1 MAKKEKEFYLCVI
14 GASAGGLDAISQLLN
29 HLPEPSNPLSILIA
43 QHLSPTHKSRLVE
56 LLQKATKWPVQEAK
70 HGDLI
75 EPGRVYITPPDKDVS
90 VNVKKLAL
98 TKPSSSIGPK
108 PSVNML
114 FTTASEHFKNRL
126 IGVILSGSGS
136 DGATGVEEVKSKG
149 GIVLVQEPREA
160 AYDGMPNA
168 AIETGMV
175 DATFNAEEF
184 TNIFHDIQE
193 KTFSPAT
200 EETTENLSD
209 LQKIFALL
217 AKRTGVDFNDYKE
230 STIKRRL
237 ESRMS
242 QLKLNNINNYLSY
255 IEKKP
260 SEVEMLFNHVLIGV
274 TQFFRDPHA
283 FEAIRVQLEA
293 CIDTKEDKR
302 LRIWTPGCATG
313 EEACSIAILLNEI
326 LGNRLNEYD
335 VQIFATDI
343 DEVAISKARKG
354 VYPKETV
361 ELLPSHY
368 VTRYFR
374 QKGNH
379 YEVVKS
385 LRSIV
390 LFSRHDVTSNPP
402 FLKLDLVV
410 CRNMLIYFNNDLQ
423 KRVIPVFHYALNPGG
438 LLFVGASEALGTKEH
453 LFQVI
458 DKKNKIFKRKAGM
471 PDRGLRFSSTKY
483 RTPKVIAKKS
493 SKPLSLMDKIKND
506 FLDSYHQ
513 PFVVI
518 DESQEVLYLS
528 GNMSS
533 FLHLP
538 QGNATNNLFKQ
549 LNEDI
554 EIDVRSVVIKS
565 IKTVEPQISAIKR
578 IQEGDEFH
586 LMRIVVKPVTTLTE
600 VYFVVIFESMAIRE
614 DMVIMKEVSS
624 GKKQNLQIN
633 ELQRE
638 LSTTKEHLQS
648 YIEELETTNEEM
660 QSLNEE
666 LQSANEELQSS
677 NEELE
682 TSNEELQSTNE
693 EVQIAYQELKQLNE
707 DLAKKEKTLQSV
719 YSNVNAL
726 VNNEL
731 QGFILVDQNL
741 AIVEFNK
748 RAREIVMNMNGAILT
763 KGRHFVD
770 LLPSRLSHVFF
781 HFIGFVKDGNPISTK
796 FDVEEQPEINETHLQ
811 LNFTPVTSESGD
823 RQTSIGLLDM
833 SINFK
838 HEKVMKKLNAELR
851 RSNEELQ
858 SFAYVASHDLQE
870 PVRMI
875 ASFTELLTKDLEG
888 KLNEQT
894 VAYLNF
900 VTDGATRLQNMIKDL
915 LQYSRI
921 NMDSDVFSEVDLNTV
936 LDDALNNLSKKIEE
950 EQATINVSKLPQIKA
965 IRPQLVS
972 VFQNLIDNSLKYR
985 ANRMLKVSI
994 TATEGTQDYTI
1005 KYKDNGIGI
1014 DPKFADQVFTIF
1026 KRLHPRDGDKGTGIG
1041 LALVKRIISRHRGDI
1056 WLDSDGKN
1064 GTTFYI
1070 SFPKALSSEN
1080 TLV

>member
-1 MAKKEKEFYLCVI
+1 MAKKKSDFHVCVI
-14 GASAGGLDAISQLLN
+14 GASAGGLDAITQLLN
-29 HLPEPSNPLSILIA
+29 QLPKKSTLLSIIIA

-56 LLQKATKWPVQEAK
+56 LLQKGTNWPVKEASQ
-70 HGDLI
+70 GEALVAGNI
-75 EPGRVYITPPDKDVS
+75 LITPPDKDIS
-90 VNVKKLAL
+90 INKGKVNL
-98 TKPSSSIGPK
+98 TKPSSNIGPK
-108 PSVNML
+108 PSVNIL
-114 FTTASEHFKNRL
+114 FSTAAEYYEEKTL
-126 IGVILSGSGS
+126 GVILSGSGS
-136 DGATGVEEVKSKG
+136 DGATGVESIKLAG
-149 GIVLVQEPREA
+149 GITLVQEPREA
-160 AYDGMPNA
+160 SYDGMPNA

-175 DATFNAEEF
+175 DATFNVVEF
-184 TNIFHDIQE
+184 GNVIDDILTGE
-193 KTFSPAT
+193 FNPTT
-200 EETTENLSD
+200 EENAEDLSD

-217 AKRTGVDFNDYKE
+217 AGRTGVDFNDYKE

-237 ESRMS
+237 ESRIS
-242 QLKLNNINNYLSY
+242 QLKINNINAYLNY

-260 SEVEMLFNHVLIGV
+260 AEVELLFNHVLIGV

-283 FEAIRVQLEA
+283 FEALRTHLQHL
-293 CIDTKEDKR
+293 IDSKEDKR
-302 LRIWTPGCATG
+302 IRIWIPGCATG
-313 EEACSIAILLNEI
+313 EEPNSIAILLSEL
-326 LGNRLNEYD
+326 LGSDLSEYD
-335 VQIFATDI
+335 IQIFATDI

-354 VYPKETV
+354 YYPKETV
-361 ELLPSHY
+361 ELLPTHY
-368 VTRYFR
+368 VSRYFR
-374 QKGNH
+374 QRGNS

-385 LRSIV
+385 VRSSI

-438 LLFVGASEALGTKEH
+438 LLFVGSSEALGTKEH
-453 LFQVI
+453 LFQVV

-471 PDRGLRFSSTKY
+471 PDRGLRFSSSKY
-483 RTPKVIAKKS
+483 RTPKVAPKPHAK
-493 SKPLSLMDKIKND
+493 PVPLMDKIKNE

-528 GNMSS
+528 GNMAP

-538 QGNATNNLFKQ
+538 QGAATNNLFKQ
-549 LNEDI
+549 LNEEI
-554 EIDVRSVVIKS
+554 EIDVRSVVSK
-565 IKTVEPQISAIKR
+565 AIKVVELQMSELKR
-578 IQEGDEFH
+578 VKQGDQYF
-586 LMRIVVKPVTTLTE
+586 LLRVVVKPITTLTE
-600 VYFVVIFESMAIRE
+600 TYFVVIFESMAVRE
-614 DMVIMKEVSS
+614 DMVIMQEVSAD
-624 GKKQNLQIN
+624 KKHNSQIN
-633 ELQRE
+633 ELERE
-638 LSTTKEHLQS
+638 LLTTKEHLQS

-707 DLAKKEKTLQSV
+707 DLAKKEQTLQSV

-741 AIVEFNK
+741 AIIEFNK
-748 RAREIVMNMNGAILT
+748 RAREIVMNMNGSILS

-796 FDVEEQPEINETHLQ
+796 FDVEEQDEINETHLQ
-811 LNFTPVTSESGD
+811 LNFTPVVSESGQ

-833 SINFK
+833 SNSFL
-838 HEKVMKKLNAELR
+838 HEREMKKLNNELK

-875 ASFTELLTKDLEG
+875 ASFTELLSKDLEG
-888 KLNEQT
+888 KLNEQMT
-894 VAYLNF
+894 EYMQF
-900 VTDGATRLQNMIKDL
+900 VIDGAGRLQNMIRDL

-921 NMDSDVFSEVDLNTV
+921 NTETDVMSDLDMNECVD
-936 LDDALNNLSKKIEE
+936 AAINNLTKKIEE
-950 EQATINVSKLPQIKA
+950 EKATINVSKLPNVKGF
-965 IRPQLVS
+965 RTQLVS

-985 ANRMLKVSI
+985 AKRLPKISI
-994 TATEGTQDYTI
+994 SASSNQDEYTI
-1005 KYKDNGIGI
+1005 KFKDNGIGI

-1041 LALVKRIISRHRGDI
+1041 LALVKRIINRHRGDI
-1056 WLDSDGKN
+1056 WLESDGRN
-1064 GTTFYI
+1064 GTTFYLT
-1070 SFPKALSSEN
+1070 FPKELEPDN
-1080 TLV
+1080 

>member
-1 MAKKEKEFYLCVI
+1 
-14 GASAGGLDAISQLLN
+14 
-29 HLPEPSNPLSILIA
+29 
-43 QHLSPTHKSRLVE
+43 
-56 LLQKATKWPVQEAK
+56 
-70 HGDLI
+70 
-75 EPGRVYITPPDKDVS
+75 
-90 VNVKKLAL
+90 
-98 TKPSSSIGPK
+98 
-108 PSVNML
+108 
-114 FTTASEHFKNRL
+114 
-126 IGVILSGSGS
+126 
-136 DGATGVEEVKSKG
+136 
-149 GIVLVQEPREA
+149 
-160 AYDGMPNA
+160 
-168 AIETGMV
+168 
-175 DATFNAEEF
+175 
-184 TNIFHDIQE
+184 
-193 KTFSPAT
+193 
-200 EETTENLSD
+200 
-209 LQKIFALL
+209 
-217 AKRTGVDFNDYKE
+217 
-230 STIKRRL
+230 
-237 ESRMS
+237 
-242 QLKLNNINNYLSY
+242 
-255 IEKKP
+255 
-260 SEVEMLFNHVLIGV
+260 MLFNHVLIGV

-283 FEAIRVQLEA
+283 FESLKKHLQNLIENKDDSRIRVW
-293 CIDTKEDKR
+293 I
-302 LRIWTPGCATG
+302 PGCATG
-313 EEACSIAILLNEI
+313 EEPCSIAILLHEM
-326 LGNRLNEYD
+326 LGARLSEYD
-335 VQIFATDI
+335 IQIFATDI

-361 ELLPSHY
+361 ELLPTQY
-368 VTRYFR
+368 VSRYFR
-374 QKGNH
+374 QRGNN

-385 LRSIV
+385 LRSI
-390 LFSRHDVTSNPP
+390 LLYSRHDVTSNPP

-471 PDRGLRFSSTKY
+471 PDRGLRFSSSRY
-483 RTPKVIAKKS
+483 RTPKATTKKS
-493 SKPLSLMDKIKND
+493 TKPISLVEKIKNE

-528 GNMSS
+528 GNMD
-533 FLHLP
+533 FYLHLP
-538 QGNATNNLFKQ
+538 QGEATNNLFKQ
-549 LNEDI
+549 LNAEI
-554 EIDVRSVVIKS
+554 EIDVRSAVSKAL
-565 IKTVEPQISAIKR
+565 KNMELQISDLKRIKR
-578 IQEGDEFH
+578 GDEFS
-586 LMRIVVKPVTTLTE
+586 LLRIVVKPITTLTE
-600 VYFVVIFESMAIRE
+600 TYFIVIFESMIIRE
-614 DMVIMKEVSS
+614 DMVIMQEVPRDKS
-624 GKKQNLQIN
+624 QNLQIN

-638 LSTTKEHLQS
+638 LLATKEHLQS

-748 RAREIVMNMNGAILT
+748 RAREIIMNMNGSILS

-796 FDVEEQPEINETHLQ
+796 FDVEGQEEINETHLQ
-811 LNFTPVTSESGD
+811 LNFTPVVSENGE

-833 SINFK
+833 STNFM
-838 HEKVMKKLNAELR
+838 HEKEMKKLNFELK
-851 RSNEELQ
+851 RSNDELQ

-875 ASFTELLTKDLEG
+875 ASFTELLSKDLEG
-888 KLNEQT
+888 KLTDQMQE
-894 VAYLNF
+894 YMRF
-900 VTDGATRLQNMIKDL
+900 VIDGASRLQNMIRDL

-921 NMDSDVFSEVDLNTV
+921 NTESDVFAELDLNEV
-936 LDDALNNLSKKIEE
+936 VDEALNNLTKKIEE
-950 EQATINVSKLPQIKA
+950 EKATINVSKLPTIRGIK
-965 IRPQLVS
+965 PQLVS

-985 ANRMLKVSI
+985 AKRILKVSI
-994 TATEGTQDYTI
+994 SAKKGAREYTI
-1005 KYKDNGIGI
+1005 RFSDNGIGI
-1014 DPKFADQVFTIF
+1014 DPKYADQVFTIF

-1041 LALVKRIISRHRGDI
+1041 LALVKRVVNRHRGDI
-1056 WLDSDGKN
+1056 WIESDGKT
-1064 GTTFYI
+1064 GTTFI
-1070 SFPKALSSEN
+1070 ITFPKEIELEN
-1080 TLV
+1080 SVV